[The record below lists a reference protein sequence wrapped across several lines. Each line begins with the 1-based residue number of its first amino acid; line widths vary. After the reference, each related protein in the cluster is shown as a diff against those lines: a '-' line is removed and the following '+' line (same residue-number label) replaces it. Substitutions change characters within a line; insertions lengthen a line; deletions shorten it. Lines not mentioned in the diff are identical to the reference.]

1 MTRVLL
7 ITVSNN
13 VTKHSSTSTLQGA
26 HETHTNDDKQIEIVK
41 VTYKTTHSLTH
52 SLLRLTSEGRSD
64 LQTTRS
70 SAHDQRAS
78 ASRPSSAVTC

>member
-1 MTRVLL
+1 VELRKKSITRTGQDNNDIL

-41 VTYKTTHSLTH
+41 VTHKTTYTVNDSNLPVVSSQHSPEH
-52 SLLRLTSEGRSD
+52 VD
-64 LQTTRS
+64 
-70 SAHDQRAS
+70 
-78 ASRPSSAVTC
+78 